1 MIEEKVINWLSDLLD
16 VPVSAEE
23 PEQKPEQYVVV
34 TKTGSGGDE
43 RVRTATLAVQ
53 SYAPTLYQAAVL
65 NGMVISAMERII
77 ERDDV
82 ARCRR
87 NSDYNYTD
95 TKKKKYRYQAV
106 FDITYY

>member
-1 MIEEKVINWLSDLLD
+1 MIETRVINWLSDMLD

-23 PEQKPEQYVVV
+23 PESRPESYVVV
-34 TKTGSGGDE
+34 MKTGSGGDE
-43 RVRTATLAVQ
+43 HVKTATIAVQ
-53 SYAPTLYQAAVL
+53 SCAPTLYQAAVL
-65 NGMVISAMERII
+65 NGMVITAMEHFT
-77 ERDDV
+77 ERSDV
-82 ARCRR
+82 TRCRR